1 MAAEFLNRHIA
12 INPNNHPLTMAYA
25 DTMIQSRQ
33 YDEAVRILERHAV
46 QRPEDHDL
54 WYLIAETQGQA
65 GNISKV
71 HQARAEYFVLV
82 GDFRRA
88 REQLQYALR
97 IESERAPGTP
107 VEAAIRQKIRDV
119 EALEAQVTG

>member
-1 MAAEFLNRHIA
+1 MEQH
-12 INPNNHPLTMAYA
+12 T
-25 DTMIQSRQ
+25 T
-33 YDEAVRILERHAV
+33 
-46 QRPEDHDL
+46 QRPEDFSL
-54 WYLIAETQGQA
+54 WFLLAETQGQA

-97 IESERAPGTP
+97 IESEKSGNGA
-107 VEAAIRQKIRDV
+107 VVALIRQRIKDIQD
-119 EALEAQVTG
+119 LETELIG